1 MIGPMH
7 EPQKYHRN
15 LMRFSQL
22 VNLGLC
28 ILQPVNYSPL
38 HLLTTLGLSSQS
50 FFILWVVTVFLGI
63 TVGLLWLRREKQLL
77 KRLQQMI
84 SEENPEENEA
94 VKHNYDDI
102 EAALKAL
109 FDTRKEE
116 LQQLQRLENYRRDY
130 IGNVAHELKT
140 PIFSIQGYIETVLDD
155 PDLDRNTLESFLG
168 KANKNADRLGQIVM
182 DLDTITKYESGF
194 LVLDQ
199 QPFDLLALV
208 NEVVES
214 LELQAK
220 EKHITLQVFAPA
232 GEYQVMGDR
241 GRLSQVLTNLGYNSI
256 RYGNES
262 GNTRFRLSSTGTKVI
277 VEVADNGIG
286 IPQEHLGRVF
296 ERFFRVD
303 KHRNRATGGSGL
315 GLSICKHV
323 VEAHGETIS
332 VISTEGAGSVF
343 SFSVKSAVEA

>member
-1 MIGPMH
+1 
-7 EPQKYHRN
+7 
-15 LMRFSQL
+15 
-22 VNLGLC
+22 LC
-28 ILQPVNYSPL
+28 ILQPVKFYSL
-38 HLLTTLGLSSQS
+38 NLLTTLGLSSQS
-50 FFILWVVTVFLGI
+50 FFVLWVFTVLLGI

-77 KRLQQMI
+77 KRLQNMI

-94 VKHNYDDI
+94 VKQNYEDI

-155 PDLDRNTLESFLG
+155 PELDRKTLESFLG

-199 QPFDLLALV
+199 SPFDMLALV

-220 EKHITLQVFAPA
+220 EKKIGLQVFAPA
-232 GEYQVMGDR
+232 GDYQVVGDR

-256 RYGNES
+256 RYGNEN
-262 GNTRFRLSSTGTKVI
+262 GNTRFRLSYTGTKVI

-315 GLSICKHV
+315 GLSICKHI
-323 VEAHGETIS
+323 VEAHGETIT

-343 SFSVKSAVEA
+343 SFSVKSAVVED

>member
-1 MIGPMH
+1 MH
-7 EPQKYHRN
+7 ERQKYHGN

-22 VNLGLC
+22 VNLGLR
-28 ILQPVNYSPL
+28 ILQPVSFL
-38 HLLTTLGLSSQS
+38 LIQLLTTLGMSSQA
-50 FFILWVVTVFLGI
+50 FFILWIVTVLLGLM
-63 TVGLLWLRREKQLL
+63 VGLLWLRREKQLL
-77 KRLQQMI
+77 RRLQQMI
-84 SEENPEENEA
+84 SDENPEEEEA
-94 VKHNYDDI
+94 VSQTYEDI

-116 LQQLQRLENYRRDY
+116 LLQLQRLENYRRDY

-155 PDLDRNTLESFLG
+155 PDLDRKTLESFLV
-168 KANKNADRLGQIVM
+168 KANKNADRLGQIVL

-199 QPFDLLALV
+199 QPFDMLQLV
-208 NEVVES
+208 NEIVES

-220 EKHITLQVFAPA
+220 ENNITLQVFAPA
-232 GEYQVMGDR
+232 GDYQVLGDR
-241 GRLSQVLTNLGYNSI
+241 KRISQVLTNLGYNSI
-256 RYGNES
+256 RYGHEN
-262 GNTRFRLSSTGTKVI
+262 GNSRFRLSSTGAKVI

-315 GLSICKHV
+315 GLSICKHI

-343 SFSVKSAVEA
+343 SFSVKAVQ

>member
-1 MIGPMH
+1 MH

-50 FFILWVVTVFLGI
+50 FLIHLVVTVFICI

>member
-1 MIGPMH
+1 
-7 EPQKYHRN
+7 
-15 LMRFSQL
+15 MRFSKL

>member
-1 MIGPMH
+1 MH
-7 EPQKYHRN
+7 EPQKYQRN

>member
-1 MIGPMH
+1 MH
-7 EPQKYHRN
+7 EPQKYRRN

>member
-1 MIGPMH
+1 MH

-63 TVGLLWLRREKQLL
+63 AVGLLWLRREKQLL

>member
-1 MIGPMH
+1 
-7 EPQKYHRN
+7 
-15 LMRFSQL
+15 MRFSQL

-109 FDTRKEE
+109 FDTRKDE

>member
-1 MIGPMH
+1 
-7 EPQKYHRN
+7 
-15 LMRFSQL
+15 MRFSQL

-38 HLLTTLGLSSQS
+38 HLLTTMGLSSQS

-155 PDLDRNTLESFLG
+155 PDLNRNTLESFLG

>member
-1 MIGPMH
+1 
-7 EPQKYHRN
+7 
-15 LMRFSQL
+15 MRFSQL

-63 TVGLLWLRREKQLL
+63 AVGLLWLRREKQLL

>member
-1 MIGPMH
+1 
-7 EPQKYHRN
+7 
-15 LMRFSQL
+15 MRFSQL

-155 PDLDRNTLESFLG
+155 PDVDRNTLESFLG

>member
-1 MIGPMH
+1 
-7 EPQKYHRN
+7 
-15 LMRFSQL
+15 MRFSQL
-22 VNLGLC
+22 VNLGLR
-28 ILQPVNYSPL
+28 ILQPVNHYSL
-38 HLLTTLGLSSQS
+38 KVLTTLGLSSQS
-50 FFILWVVTVFLGI
+50 FFVLWVITVLLGLM
-63 TVGLLWLRREKQLL
+63 VGLLWLRREKQLL
-77 KRLQQMI
+77 MRLQQMI
-84 SEENPEENEA
+84 SEENAQENEA
-94 VKHNYDDI
+94 VKQSYEDI

-109 FDTRKEE
+109 FETRKEE

-155 PDLDRNTLESFLG
+155 PELDRPTLESFLG

-199 QPFDLLALV
+199 QPFDLLHLV
-208 NEVVES
+208 NETVES

-220 EKHITLQVFAPA
+220 EKNIALQVFAPA
-232 GEYQVMGDR
+232 GDYHVLGDR
-241 GRLSQVLTNLGYNSI
+241 ARLSQVLTNLGYNSI
-256 RYGNES
+256 RYGHEN
-262 GNTRFRLSSTGTKVI
+262 GNTRFRLSTTGTKVI

-286 IPQEHLGRVF
+286 IPQEHLNRVF

-315 GLSICKHV
+315 GLSICKHI

-343 SFSVKSAVEA
+343 SFSLRSATEA

>member
-1 MIGPMH
+1 
-7 EPQKYHRN
+7 
-15 LMRFSQL
+15 
-22 VNLGLC
+22 
-28 ILQPVNYSPL
+28 
-38 HLLTTLGLSSQS
+38 
-50 FFILWVVTVFLGI
+50 
-63 TVGLLWLRREKQLL
+63 
-77 KRLQQMI
+77 MI

>member
-1 MIGPMH
+1 
-7 EPQKYHRN
+7 
-15 LMRFSQL
+15 MRFSQL
-22 VNLGLC
+22 VNQRLC
-28 ILQPVNYSPL
+28 ILQPVNISSL
-38 HLLTTLGLSSQS
+38 QLLTTLGMTSKA
-50 FFILWVVTVFLGI
+50 FFILWIVTVLLGLM
-63 TVGLLWLRREKQLL
+63 VGLLWMRREKQLL

-84 SEENPEENEA
+84 SDENPEEEETVSNTYE
-94 VKHNYDDI
+94 DI

-109 FDTRKEE
+109 FETRKEE

-155 PDLDRNTLESFLG
+155 PDLDRKTLESFLG
-168 KANKNADRLGQIVM
+168 KANKNADRLGQIVL

-199 QPFDLLALV
+199 HPFDMLGLV

-232 GEYQVMGDR
+232 GDYQVMGDR
-241 GRLSQVLTNLGYNSI
+241 KRLSQVLTNLGYNSI
-256 RYGNES
+256 RYGNQN
-262 GNTRFRLSSTGTKVI
+262 GNTRFRLSSTGAKVI

-286 IPQEHLGRVF
+286 IPHEHLGRVF

-315 GLSICKHV
+315 GLSICKHI

-343 SFSVKSAVEA
+343 SFSVKTSPED

>member
-1 MIGPMH
+1 
-7 EPQKYHRN
+7 
-15 LMRFSQL
+15 MRFSQL

-208 NEVVES
+208 NEIVES

>member
-1 MIGPMH
+1 MH

-109 FDTRKEE
+109 FDTRKE

>member
-1 MIGPMH
+1 
-7 EPQKYHRN
+7 
-15 LMRFSQL
+15 MRFSQL

-155 PDLDRNTLESFLG
+155 PDLNRNTLESFLG

>member
-1 MIGPMH
+1 
-7 EPQKYHRN
+7 
-15 LMRFSQL
+15 MRFSQL
-22 VNLGLC
+22 VNLGLR
-28 ILQPVNYSPL
+28 ILQPVNHYSL
-38 HLLTTLGLSSQS
+38 KVLTTLGLSSQS
-50 FFILWVVTVFLGI
+50 FFVLWVITVLLGLM
-63 TVGLLWLRREKQLL
+63 VGLLWLRREKQLL
-77 KRLQQMI
+77 MRLQQMI
-84 SEENPEENEA
+84 SEENAQENEA
-94 VKHNYDDI
+94 VKQSYEDI

-109 FDTRKEE
+109 FETRKEE

-155 PDLDRNTLESFLG
+155 PELDRPTLESFLG

-199 QPFDLLALV
+199 QPFDLLHLV
-208 NEVVES
+208 NETVES

-220 EKHITLQVFAPA
+220 EKNITLQVFAPA
-232 GEYQVMGDR
+232 GDYQVLGDR
-241 GRLSQVLTNLGYNSI
+241 ARLSQVLTNLGYNSI
-256 RYGNES
+256 RYGHEN
-262 GNTRFRLSSTGTKVI
+262 GNTRFRLSTTGTKVI

-286 IPQEHLGRVF
+286 IPQEHLNRVF

-315 GLSICKHV
+315 GLSICKHI

-343 SFSVKSAVEA
+343 SFSLRSATES

>member
-1 MIGPMH
+1 MH

-38 HLLTTLGLSSQS
+38 HLLTTMGLSSQS

>member
-1 MIGPMH
+1 
-7 EPQKYHRN
+7 
-15 LMRFSQL
+15 MRFSQL

-50 FFILWVVTVFLGI
+50 FFIRWVVNVFLGI